1 MKHRSSILFSLALG
15 LLAACGQS
23 GDLTRPGEGIK
34 GTQYLIGSDQP
45 RQQAATTEPA
55 PTAADAEAAPTADT
69 PTASSHGHAH

>member
-1 MKHRSSILFSLALG
+1 MKYRSSILFSLALV

-45 RQQAATTEPA
+45 RQKAATAEPTPA
-55 PTAADAEAAPTADT
+55 AADAETATTADT
-69 PTASSHGHAH
+69 PTASSHVHAH

>member
-45 RQQAATTEPA
+45 RQTATAAEPA
-55 PTAADAEAAPTADT
+55 PAVAETETAPTADT